1 MDKINNKRLIE
12 ALDAVVILND
22 NYAEQGI
29 KKGYVGTVIENLIDE
44 MGILLVDFIEPYTG
58 NDIKILAE
66 IKADDCR
73 YISIDND
80 EDKKLGMAFREMFR
94 K

>member
-1 MDKINNKRLIE
+1 MDNII
-12 ALDAVVILND
+12 ILND

-66 IKADDCR
+66 IKEDDCR
-73 YISIDND
+73 YIDDSE
-80 EDKKLGMAFREMFR
+80 EDKKLIYDFRAMFR